1 MKIDLK
7 KYFLILLLITSCK
20 SAIHLQGIVSNLP
33 GEKIYLLKKGNEQTI
48 LDSTIAQNG
57 IFQFNVRK
65 KKGYIPE
72 LVRINVLDSS
82 CRNCVYPI
90 YLQTTFPN
98 NQQDK
103 KEWSRNYFYLEKG
116 NTKISGDF
124 KNNYLF
130 LESGIEN
137 KNYFLYDVESNFW
150 DFSWMDSTQRMIRM
164 NEISQLILANPK
176 SPFLINKIYQTRSFF
191 SPNELKSLFSL
202 FSKAIVQ
209 SSNGILLSN
218 FINNR
223 ELSFITDGFLLNFQ
237 FLDSS
242 KNPIWVLNDKS
253 PITIINFWA
262 TWCGPCKA
270 EIPVLERIFLKY
282 HNVGVEMVSISM
294 DKDTSIWIKEL
305 INLNLPWTQ
314 LIFPKEESEK
324 WIQRLNVYL
333 IPSTILLGKDHK
345 ILLQYYGFDSLTE
358 NKLDSLVKK
367 NLVHK

>member
-20 SAIHLQGIVSNLP
+20 SVIHLQGIVSNLP

-48 LDSTIAQNG
+48 LDSTIAKNG

-82 CRNCVYPI
+82 CNNCLHPFF
-90 YLQTTFPN
+90 LQTIFPN
-98 NQQDK
+98 DQQQK
-103 KEWSRNYFYLEKG
+103 QQWSRNYFYLEKG

-124 KNNYLF
+124 KNNYLY
-130 LESGIEN
+130 LESGKEN

-150 DFSWMDSTQRMIRM
+150 DFNWMDSALRMSRV

-191 SPNELKSLFSL
+191 SPNELKSFFSL

-223 ELSFITDGFLLNFQ
+223 ELSFINDGILSNFQ
-237 FLDSS
+237 FADSS
-242 KNPIWVLNDKS
+242 KNAIWVLNDKS
-253 PITIINFWA
+253 PITVLNFWA

-270 EIPVLERIFLKY
+270 EIPVLERIYLKY
-282 HNVGVEMVSISM
+282 HNVGVEIVSISM

-305 INLNLPWTQ
+305 INLKLPWKQ
-314 LIFPKEESEK
+314 LIFLNEESEK

-333 IPSTILLGKDHK
+333 IPSTIVLGKDHK
-345 ILLQYYGFDSLTE
+345 ILQQYYGFDSLTE
-358 NKLDSLVKK
+358 NKLDSLIKK
-367 NLVHK
+367 KLSL